1 MLLSCDLL
9 YTSAGCNNSPN
20 IVSWSKNGLIAYAL
34 TNSIAIYL
42 PFCKSIKNSGR
53 IIDIYCEHLEEIVFL
68 KWASFKDIDL
78 LASASKE
85 GEVKLSYFKDKHKN
99 ILKDFVCK
107 SSQPIL
113 SMDIKFLS
121 EHQIFLV
128 LSSMNSDIMF
138 NLYNIKESISH
149 SLTYQFKYDYVIS
162 TSFIKLTETSL
173 LISCGLTNGD
183 INIFMINISSN
194 FNKPVILNH
203 SNINIKGH
211 MDWIRG
217 LDIIKIH
224 NTIYLLSCS
233 QDLTIKVWRILNLI
247 KQDRNEKDIS
257 GDVIDIITNYD
268 KIAKLTNTYSITLE
282 ASLNAHKNWIYS
294 VYWHPLAHIDDKNDS
309 HKLSFISASIDES
322 IIIWEYDELSNTWI
336 DKKRL
341 GAIKGLGFYGAIFD
355 PTGYRILAHT
365 LKGGFYMW
373 KKIGTLTQNGDVFCN
388 DGNGM
393 VYEWETDFM
402 LGGHT
407 SAVSDIAWQSIST
420 TNDDTTSIQYLLSVS
435 SDQSTRLH
443 CPIYLSEENQKVWCE
458 VSRCQIHGYDINCI
472 ASLNSFT
479 FATGAEEKIIRIFK
493 CPRIFVQNL
502 SKWTKK
508 LLYPSINDLDNG
520 CGIEGEK
527 LPQTAS
533 NNPLDL
539 TNLPIYT
546 DESSIERNNIVNNAN
561 FSEEY
566 PSENLLHQSTLWPEE
581 KKLYGHGN
589 EIFSLAYDPV
599 NNILASACK
608 ASKPQFANIYLW
620 DCDNHYTHY
629 HKGVHDNAKIYK
641 LIGKLSIEGGHSLT
655 ITQMTFSHN
664 GRLLLSVS
672 RDRSWNVYEILD
684 NSKMYQ
690 KIDGTNNSL
699 NSKKLVNH
707 TRIIWDCSWVSG
719 PETLYNNFITV
730 SRDKKA
736 ILWTQDENVESKS
749 LCWNTNKSQMILL
762 SNPITTVDSKDY
774 RYHGED
780 DILKY
785 LVAFGLE
792 NSSIQ
797 IWMLT
802 LNKLGSTADFKYL
815 FDISMSYSST
825 IKRLRFKPD
834 LSNDKTES
842 SKYIIASCYKDS
854 SVRIHSFEFTET

>member
-162 TSFIKLTETSL
+162 TSFIKLTE
-173 LISCGLTNGD
+173 
-183 INIFMINISSN
+183 
-194 FNKPVILNH
+194 
-203 SNINIKGH
+203 
-211 MDWIRG
+211 
-217 LDIIKIH
+217 
-224 NTIYLLSCS
+224 
-233 QDLTIKVWRILNLI
+233 
-247 KQDRNEKDIS
+247 
-257 GDVIDIITNYD
+257 TNYD